1 MKMIDIPF
9 DNDLEKLVQ
18 LSEQLKQSDDARECS
33 RLADELLCKME
44 SMTLSARCCLRD
56 FLRPIRRAHL
66 QHILPYPSA
75 ERCSVEVTRNGWT
88 RIRLNTLLQSNRQYV
103 TGYIESTLLQMLHEH
118 RVGGGN
124 LPWYERAFVVI
135 TEHTD
140 KRSSDRTFDPDNKEW
155 KCITNA
161 LKGVL
166 FEDDDSQTVSLILD
180 SEPDEKDFTEI
191 TVVPYFE
198 VQKSWMGR

>member
-1 MKMIDIPF
+1 MIDVPF
-9 DNDLEKLVQ
+9 DKDLAKLAQ
-18 LSEQLKQSDDARECS
+18 LSEQFKQSTDECERS
-33 RLADELLCKME
+33 RLANEQLCLLE
-44 SMTLSARCCLRD
+44 NTTLTARRYCSA
-56 FLRPIRRAHL
+56 FLKPTGHRRA
-66 QHILPYPSA
+66 QHILPYCT
-75 ERCSVEVTRNGWT
+75 EDNCSVQVTREGWT
-88 RIRLNTLLQSNRQYV
+88 HIRLNTLLLSNRQRV

-118 RVGGGN
+118 RTDGGN

-140 KRSSDRTFDPDNKEW
+140 KRRSDRTFDPDNKEW
-155 KCITNA
+155 KCILNA

-166 FEDDDSQTVSLILD
+166 YEDDDCQTVSLILD
-180 SEPDEKDFTEI
+180 SVPDGKGFTEV